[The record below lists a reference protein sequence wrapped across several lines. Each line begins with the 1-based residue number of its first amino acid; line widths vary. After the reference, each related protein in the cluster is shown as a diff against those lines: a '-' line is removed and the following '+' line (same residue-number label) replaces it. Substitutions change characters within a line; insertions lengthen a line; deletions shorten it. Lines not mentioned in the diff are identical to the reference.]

1 LTAVLGPTSLARHR
15 GALLVAVMA
24 ALAVTGGCV
33 GDRPTLASEAEPT
46 TTTLDDTTTT
56 TPGSETMVAQANGDA
71 IDLFDSATS
80 STPSGEITADEATAA
95 PDIPLVFLVRREQGE
110 RLEVYLPTPP
120 IGSTGWVRADDVAV
134 SKVTFRIVVSLGDHR
149 LRVFDDD
156 LEVLD
161 EPVSIGRS
169 DRPDPGRY
177 YIKEL
182 LQPSDADGPY
192 GAYAYGFGGFTTSL
206 DSFAE
211 GTGIVG
217 IHGTDD
223 PDALGTNVA
232 TGCIGLENSVIE
244 RLVDDLGLPL
254 GTPVQVT
261 R

>member
-1 LTAVLGPTSLARHR
+1 MSLVRRGGAVLVATASL
-15 GALLVAVMA
+15 G
-24 ALAVTGGCV
+24 VTGACV

-46 TTTLDDTTTT
+46 STTVDVTTTT
-56 TPGSETMVAQANGDA
+56 TPDPDTTVAQANGDSIDVFASA
-71 IDLFDSATS
+71 ISI
-80 STPSGEITADEATAA
+80 TPSDEITAEDATAA
-95 PDIPLVFLVRREQGE
+95 PDIPLVFLVRRAQGD

-120 IGSTGWVRADDVAV
+120 IGSTGWVRADDVTV
-134 SKVTFRIVVSLGDHR
+134 SKVTFRIEVSLGEHR

-156 LEVLD
+156 VEVLD
-161 EPVSIGRS
+161 EPVSIGRA

-182 LQPSDADGPY
+182 LQPSDEDGPY
-192 GAYAYGFGGFTTSL
+192 GAYAYGFGGFTTSP
-206 DSFAE
+206 DSFAD
-211 GTGIVG
+211 GRGIVG

-223 PDALGTNVA
+223 PEALGTNVA

>member
-1 LTAVLGPTSLARHR
+1 MTAVHGAKGLLRR
-15 GALLVAVMA
+15 GIAVVAVMA
-24 ALAVTGGCV
+24 SLGVTGGCV

-46 TTTLDDTTTT
+46 TTTGVTTTT
-56 TPGSETMVAQANGDA
+56 TPDSDTRVAQAKGDA
-71 IDLFDSATS
+71 IDVFDSATS
-80 STPSGEITADEATAA
+80 RAPSEEITAEDATAA

-120 IGSTGWVRADDVAV
+120 IGSTGWVRAADVTV
-134 SKVTFRIVVSLGDHR
+134 SKVTFRIVVSLSEHR

-156 LEVLD
+156 TEVLD

-182 LQPSDADGPY
+182 LQPSDEDGPY
-192 GAYAYGFGGFTTSL
+192 GAYAYGFGGFTTDL
-206 DSFAE
+206 TSFTE

-223 PDALGTNVA
+223 PDTLGTNVA
-232 TGCIGLENSVIE
+232 TGCIGLENADIE

-254 GTPVQVT
+254 GTPVEVM

>member
-1 LTAVLGPTSLARHR
+1 MTAVLGPTSVLRRGVARLVVLA
-15 GALLVAVMA
+15 ALVATA
-24 ALAVTGGCV
+24 GCV
-33 GDRPTLASEAEPT
+33 GDRPTLADEPEPT
-46 TTTLDDTTTT
+46 TTTSDETTTT
-56 TPGSETMVAQANGDA
+56 APDADTRVAQAIGES
-71 IDLFDSATS
+71 IDVFDSATS
-80 STPSGEITADEATAA
+80 RTPSDEITADDATAT
-95 PDIPLVFLVRREQGE
+95 PDIPLVFLVKSERGD
-110 RLEVYLPTPP
+110 RLEVFLPTPP
-120 IGSTGWVRADDVAV
+120 VASTGWVRTADVTV
-134 SKVTFRIVVSLGDHR
+134 SKVTFRIEVSLSEHR

-156 LEVLD
+156 TEVLD

-169 DRPDPGRY
+169 DRPNPGRY

-182 LQPSDADGPY
+182 LQPSDDDGPY
-192 GAYAYGFGGFTTSL
+192 GAYAYGFGGFTMDLS
-206 DSFAE
+206 SFSE

-254 GTPVQVT
+254 GTPVRVS